1 MTPAPGKARETRCS
15 RETAGVP
22 EVPAG
27 SIPRASPSPAP
38 PLLLP
43 RSPAPQAR
51 AQRLRQRQRAGRRDR
66 PGAAAAERA
75 GGRCSPAPLELKMDV
90 KRVKDYLYWLYYQY
104 QLVTC
109 SYVLE
114 PWEQSMFHTITV
126 TVLAMVVYTAYVF
139 VPIHVRLA
147 LQFFSQ
153 IFGPQP
159 ESAVLN

>member
-1 MTPAPGKARETRCS
+1 
-15 RETAGVP
+15 
-22 EVPAG
+22 
-27 SIPRASPSPAP
+27 
-38 PLLLP
+38 
-43 RSPAPQAR
+43 
-51 AQRLRQRQRAGRRDR
+51 
-66 PGAAAAERA
+66 
-75 GGRCSPAPLELKMDV
+75 MDV
-90 KRVKDYLYWLYYQY
+90 RRVKDYLYWLYYQY

>member
-1 MTPAPGKARETRCS
+1 MTPAPGKARETRSS

-22 EVPAG
+22 EVPAS
-27 SIPRASPSPAP
+27 SIPRVSPSPAP

-43 RSPAPQAR
+43 RSRRSGCGSGRGGGTGPGPRPQ
-51 AQRLRQRQRAGRRDR
+51 
-66 PGAAAAERA
+66 ERA
-75 GGRCSPAPLELKMDV
+75 GGRCSPTPLELKMDV

-147 LQFFSQ
+147 LEFFSQ
-153 IFGPQP
+153 IFGSQP